1 MQKLYQSFESEA
13 QNIQKLISNYQEK
26 LQGKFQ
32 GMIEK
37 SEAKK
42 QKLLEKMQTTKEQLQ
57 ISIDRNNPS
66 KIFKLQNKIEKLEA
80 EMSKVNRKDQIANDF
95 HLVYDGLFNQLQIT
109 QNQNIE
115 KLTQAQRDDNYQILC
130 SIKRQAINLSNQ
142 VYKKKHLEPI
152 RQICHHCNT
161 LLNQYL
167 KFGVDKKIQQPDIFA
182 IDIEQDKQFVEK
194 KKFEEERIFQKQE
207 RQQQYQD
214 QKAQSRVDKKNKK
227 QRQESNLY
235 LEKEQKRNLKQ
246 QEQYENKK
254 QYNYNKSNYKKY
266 QEEPYDIKQ
275 NSEVNVIKQ
284 FDNVKIED
292 QKQNNQ
298 NVIQQVQNKQETVT
312 NLDDS
317 NLCQICFEFPK
328 QYVATP
334 CGHFVYC
341 QNCKDLA
348 VKECLICREPVQLL
362 IKVFQ

>member
-13 QNIQKLISNYQEK
+13 QNIQKLISNYHEK

-32 GMIEK
+32 GMLEK

-42 QKLLEKMQTTKEQLQ
+42 QKLLERLQTTKEQLK
-57 ISIDRNNPS
+57 ISIDRNIPS
-66 KIFKLQNKIEKLEA
+66 KIQKLQNKIEKLEA
-80 EMSKVNRKDQIANDF
+80 QMQKVNRKDQIANDF

-130 SIKRQAINLSNQ
+130 SIKRQAVNLSNQ

-152 RQICHHCNT
+152 RQICYHCNT

-167 KFGVDKKIQQPDIFA
+167 NFGVDQKIQQPDIFT
-182 IDIEQDKQFVEK
+182 IDIEQNKLFIEK
-194 KKFEEERIFQKQE
+194 KQYEEERILQKQE
-207 RQQQYQD
+207 RQQQYQE
-214 QKAQSRVDKKNKK
+214 QKAQSRIDKKNKK
-227 QRQESNLY
+227 QRQESELY
-235 LEKEQKRNLKQ
+235 LEKEQKKHLKQ
-246 QEQYENKK
+246 QEQYEKKK
-254 QYNYNKSNYKKY
+254 QYNQNFKKY
-266 QEEPYDIKQ
+266 QEEPYQIKQ
-275 NSEVNVIKQ
+275 NSEINVIQQ
-284 FDNVKIED
+284 FDNIIIED
-292 QKQNNQ
+292 QKKDKQK
-298 NVIQQVQNKQETVT
+298 VIQQAQNKQETVT
-312 NLDDS
+312 AIDDS

-348 VKECLICREPVQLL
+348 VKECLICREPVQML